1 MQWEAWESDLPSLPL
16 FRNGIGD
23 DVRDAESVKR
33 VLVIGSGLMGS
44 SIAQVFATAGIGV
57 RLVDVEEK
65 ALARATGLIE
75 AGLHSLAEAGML
87 DEASIPSII
96 SRVIPST
103 DLSRSAEGVDFVV
116 EVVPE
121 IPELKKKIF
130 SQLSDLLPKETVIA
144 SNTSALDIFSIADL
158 QAPERLV
165 ITHFFAPAYIV
176 PLVEIVP
183 GPKTSQETVS
193 FAAALMSKVGK
204 SPVVMKRFGPGF
216 IVNRLQKAIGEAAL
230 EMIEEGL
237 ADPEE
242 IDRAV
247 KYSLGVRLP
256 VVGVVQ
262 TFDFQGLDMLLLTM
276 KNYGKVIA
284 FVEDKV
290 NRGYLGAK
298 TSRGIYDYQGR
309 SEIEILR
316 KRDALYLKMLKHLK
330 AIGAFEPV

>member
-1 MQWEAWESDLPSLPL
+1 LGGQTLKP
-16 FRNGIGD
+16 FRSVEEILRTMKN
-23 DVRDAESVKR
+23 AESVKR
-33 VLVIGSGLMGS
+33 ILVVGSGLMGS
-44 SIAQVFATAGIGV
+44 SIAQVFATAGLEV

-65 ALARATGLIE
+65 ALARAMGLIE
-75 AGLHSLAEAGML
+75 AGLCTLAESDMLAEAN
-87 DEASIPSII
+87 IPDIV
-96 SRVIPST
+96 SRVTTST
-103 DLSRSAEGVDFVV
+103 DLSRSVEGVDFVV
-116 EVVPE
+116 EATPE
-121 IPELKKKIF
+121 IPELKEGIF
-130 SQLSDLLPKETVIA
+130 SQLGGLLPRETVIA
-144 SNTSALDIFSIADL
+144 SNTSALDIFRLADIG
-158 QAPERLV
+158 APERLV
-165 ITHFFAPAYIV
+165 IAHFFAPAYIV

-193 FAAALMSKVGK
+193 LAVGLMTRVGK
-204 SPVVMKRFGPGF
+204 SPVTMKRFGPGF

-237 ADPEE
+237 AEPEE

-276 KNYGKVIA
+276 RNYGNVIA

-290 NRGYLGAK
+290 SKGDLGVK